1 MKILTILIFSGDRF
15 HVNGLLKDITRI
27 NQKNLD
33 IRLVDWTENKE
44 ILKKKKKIYTYYQKK
59 LNNFK
64 IFYQK
69 GSYEFK
75 YSKFITKF
83 KSKIFNNRNFV
94 SCHCFIFDIKK
105 GQEFILPFY
114 IFLIKRE

>member
-15 HVNGLLKDITRI
+15 HVNGLLKDITKI

-44 ILKKKKKIYTYYQKK
+44 ILKKKKKIYSYYQKK

-83 KSKIFNNRNFV
+83 KSKYILLISDDDRLCSNNFPKIF
-94 SCHCFIFDIKK
+94 KYLK
-105 GQEFILPFY
+105 FY
-114 IFLIKRE
+114 FS